1 MRCPARFYII
11 MGFCTFCILLALFV
25 MLTPLL
31 PAEELRILSP
41 PGTEYYL
48 RDCGGKVAVYDSPDP
63 KAAPLAIHDIYVNL
77 LPECDALR
85 LKAGWRVLGDTALQ
99 RTLEDLGL

>member
-1 MRCPARFYII
+1 MHCPARFYII
-11 MGFCTFCILLALFV
+11 MGLCTFCILLALFV

-31 PAEELRILSP
+31 PPEELRILSQ

-48 RDCGGKVAVYDSPDP
+48 RDHGGKVAVYDSPDP
-63 KAAPLAIHDIYVNL
+63 EATPLAIHDIYVNL

>member
-1 MRCPARFYII
+1 MRCPARCYII
-11 MGFCTFCILLALFV
+11 MGFCTFCILLALFI

-31 PAEELRILSP
+31 PAKERHTLSP
-41 PGTEYYL
+41 PAAEYYL

-85 LKAGWRVLGDTALQ
+85 LKAGWRVLGESALQ